1 FELAI
6 KGTDIVKRLPE
17 GGKKNC
23 KECGLPTCF
32 AFAMK
37 LASGGIALDKCPYID
52 REVRGELEDALA
64 PPIRPVTIGSGA
76 GAFVIGDETVLYRHE
91 KTFVHQPG
99 IAVLIAD
106 DEADKAVE
114 EKIEK
119 LKELHFSWVGKSL
132 RADLLALQNKS
143 GDRSIF
149 TGLVKKALS
158 AADCPLMLISEDTD
172 ALLAAHEIC
181 AERRPLLY
189 PVTAQN
195 LDKVVGA
202 VKGRPAPVAVR
213 SAGVESLVPITSRL
227 RDAGIEDILLDP
239 GSKDMHSALRDQ
251 TLIRRAALKQGFR
264 LLGYP
269 TIALPCF
276 MTADKRREM
285 LLAAMFIP
293 KYAGIIVLSDIN
305 EHTLL
310 PLLVQRLNIYTD
322 PRMPMSMEEKVYAI
336 NDPDS
341 ASPVLVT
348 TNWALTYFIVA
359 SEIEASKVPSW
370 LCVKETGGLGV
381 LTAWAAGKFSGDSI
395 APFIRKCGV
404 EGMVKHRKLVI
415 PGKVA
420 RIRNELT
427 EALPDW
433 EIIVGPGDA
442 NDIPAYLPGLVK
454 SWKG

>member
-1 FELAI
+1 LAI

-37 LASGGIALDKCPYID
+37 LASGGIAIGKCPYLAP
-52 REVRGELEDALA
+52 EVRSELEDALA
-64 PPIRPVTIGSGA
+64 PPIRPVTLGTGGSA
-76 GAFVIGDETVLYRHE
+76 IVVGDETVLYRHE
-91 KTFVHQPG
+91 KTFVHQPA
-99 IAVLIAD
+99 IAVLVAD
-106 DEADKAVE
+106 DEPAKAVE
-114 EKIEK
+114 DKIRK
-119 LKELHFSWVGKSL
+119 LKELHYNWVGKTL
-132 RADLLALQNKS
+132 RADLPALRYKS
-143 GDRSIF
+143 GDRAKF
-149 TGLVKKALS
+149 LEMVKNVLAVT
-158 AADCPLMLISEDTD
+158 DCPLMLICEDTD
-172 ALLAAHEIC
+172 VLLKAHEMC
-181 AERRPLLY
+181 ADRKPLLY
-189 PVTAQN
+189 PVTVHN
-195 LDKVVGA
+195 LDKVMGA
-202 VKGRPAPVAVR
+202 VKAKPAPVVAR
-213 SAGVESLVPITSRL
+213 AAGVESLVHLTARL
-227 RDAGIEDILLDP
+227 KEAGIEDVLIDP
-239 GSKDMHSALRDQ
+239 GSKDMQSALRDQ

-269 TIALPCF
+269 TVAFPCF
-276 MTADKRREM
+276 MAADKKREM
-285 LLAAMFIP
+285 LLASMFIP
-293 KYAGIIVLSDIN
+293 KYAGVIVLSDID
-305 EHTLL
+305 EHSLL

-322 PRMPMSMEEKVYAI
+322 PRMPMSMEEKVYPI
-336 NDPDS
+336 NEPDA

-404 EGMVKHRKLVI
+404 EGMVNHRRLVI

>member
-1 FELAI
+1 MAI

-37 LASGGIALDKCPYID
+37 LASGGIEIDKCPYLAA
-52 REVRGELEDALA
+52 EVRSELEDALA
-64 PPIRPVTIGSGA
+64 PPIRPVTIGTGA
-76 GAFVIGDETVLYRHE
+76 GALVIGDETVLYRHE

-99 IAVLIAD
+99 IAVLVSD
-106 DEADKAVE
+106 DLPDKVVD
-114 EKIEK
+114 EKIKK
-119 LKELHFSWVGKSL
+119 LKDIQYSWVGKTL
-132 RADLLALQNKS
+132 RADLLALQYKS
-143 GDRSIF
+143 GDRNGF
-149 TGLVKKALS
+149 TSLVKKALT
-158 AADCPLMLISEDTD
+158 AVDCPLILISEDTD
-172 ALLAAHEIC
+172 TLLAAHEMC
-181 AERRPLLY
+181 ADRRPLLY
-189 PVTAQN
+189 PVTVHN
-195 LDKVVGA
+195 LDTMINA
-202 VKGRPAPVAVR
+202 VKARPAPIAVR
-213 SAGVESLVPITSRL
+213 AAGVESLVPIATRL
-227 RDAGIEDILLDP
+227 RDAGIEDVVLDP
-239 GSKDMHSALRDQ
+239 GSRDMQSALRDQ

-269 TIALPCF
+269 TVAFPCF
-276 MTADKRREM
+276 MTEDKRREM
-285 LLAAMFIP
+285 MLAAVYIP
-293 KYAGIIVLSDIN
+293 KYAGIIVLSDID

-322 PRMPMSMEEKVYAI
+322 PRMPMSMEEKVYPI

-404 EGMVKHRKLVI
+404 EGMVKHRRLVI

-442 NDIPAYLPGLVK
+442 NEIPAYLPGLIK

>member
-1 FELAI
+1 MAI

-37 LASGGIALDKCPYID
+37 LASGGIALDKCPYLSP
-52 REVRGELEDALA
+52 EVRNELEDTLA
-64 PPIRPVTIGSGA
+64 PPIRPVTIGTGT

-99 IAVLIAD
+99 IAVLVSDEQPDNVVD
-106 DEADKAVE
+106 DRVR
-114 EKIEK
+114 K
-119 LKELHFSWVGKSL
+119 LKDLQYGWVGKTL
-132 RADLLALQNKS
+132 KADLLAVQYKS
-143 GDRSIF
+143 GDRARF

-158 AADCPLMLISEDTD
+158 TTDCPLMLISEDTD
-172 ALLAAHEIC
+172 VLLAAHEMC
-181 AERRPLLY
+181 ADRRPLLY
-189 PVTAQN
+189 PVTAHN
-195 LDKVVGA
+195 MDKVVGA
-202 VKGRPAPVAVR
+202 VRAIPAPLAVR
-213 SAGVESLVPITSRL
+213 AAGVESLVPITTRL
-227 RDAGIEDILLDP
+227 RDSGIEDVLLDP
-239 GSKDMHSALRDQ
+239 GSKDMQAALRDQ

-269 TIALPCF
+269 TVAFPCF

-293 KYAGIIVLSDIN
+293 KYAGIIVLSDID

-442 NDIPAYLPGLVK
+442 NEIPAYLPGLVK
-454 SWKG
+454 SWKI

>member
-1 FELAI
+1 MAI
-6 KGTDIVKRLPE
+6 KGTDIVKHLPE

-37 LASGGIALDKCPYID
+37 LASGGIAIDKCPYLAP
-52 REVRGELEDALA
+52 EVRSELEDALA
-64 PPIRPVTIGSGA
+64 PPIRPVTVGTGA
-76 GAFVIGDETVLYRHE
+76 GAIVVGDETVLYRHE

-99 IAVLIAD
+99 IALLMAD
-106 DEADKAVE
+106 DEPVKVIEDK
-114 EKIEK
+114 IRK
-119 LKELHFSWVGKSL
+119 LKELRYSWVGKTL
-132 RADLLALQNKS
+132 KADLLALQYKS
-143 GDRSIF
+143 GDRARY
-149 TGLVKKALS
+149 TELVKRALS
-158 AADCPLMLISEDTD
+158 KTDSPLILISEDTD
-172 ALLAAHEIC
+172 VLLTAHEMC
-181 AERRPLLY
+181 ADRKPLLY
-189 PVTAQN
+189 PVTVHN
-195 LDKVVGA
+195 LEKVING
-202 VKGRPAPVAVR
+202 VKARPTPVAARAV
-213 SAGVESLVPITSRL
+213 GVESLVHLTARL
-227 RDAGIEDILLDP
+227 REAGIEDVLLDP
-239 GSKDMHSALRDQ
+239 GSKDMQSALRDQ

-269 TIALPCF
+269 TVAFPCF
-276 MTADKRREM
+276 MAADKKREM
-285 LLAAMFIP
+285 LLASMFIP
-293 KYAGIIVLSDIN
+293 KYAGIIVLSDID
-305 EHTLL
+305 EHSLL

-322 PRMPMSMEEKVYAI
+322 PRMPMSMEEKVYPI
-336 NDPDS
+336 NNPDA

-359 SEIEASKVPSW
+359 SEVEASKVPSW

-381 LTAWAAGKFSGDSI
+381 LTAWAAGKFSGDTI
-395 APFIRKCGV
+395 ATFIRKCGV
-404 EGMVKHRKLVI
+404 EGMVNHRRLVI

-442 NDIPAYLPGLVK
+442 NEIPAYLPGLVK

>member
-1 FELAI
+1 
-6 KGTDIVKRLPE
+6 IVKRLPE

-37 LASGGIALDKCPYID
+37 LASGGIAIDKCPYLAA
-52 REVRGELEDALA
+52 EVRSELEDALA
-64 PPIRPVTIGSGA
+64 PPIRPVTIGTGDGA
-76 GAFVIGDETVLYRHE
+76 LVIGDETVLYRHE

-99 IAVLIAD
+99 IAVLVSDDLPDKVAD
-106 DEADKAVE
+106 
-114 EKIEK
+114 EKIQK
-119 LKELHFSWVGKSL
+119 LKDLQYSWVGKTL
-132 RADLLALQNKS
+132 KADLLALQCKS
-143 GDRSIF
+143 GDRNKF
-149 TGLVKKALS
+149 EGLVKKALS
-158 AADCPLMLISEDTD
+158 AVDCPLILISEDTD
-172 ALLAAHEIC
+172 ILLDAHEMC
-181 AERRPLLY
+181 ADRRPLLY
-189 PVTAQN
+189 PVTVHN
-195 LDKVVGA
+195 LDKIINA
-202 VKGRPAPVAVR
+202 VKARPAPIAVR
-213 SAGVESLVPITSRL
+213 AAGVESLVPIAARL
-227 RDAGIEDILLDP
+227 RDAGIEDIVLDP
-239 GSKDMHSALRDQ
+239 GSKDMQSALRDQ

-269 TIALPCF
+269 TIAFPCF
-276 MTADKRREM
+276 MTADKGREM
-285 LLAAMFIP
+285 MLAAMYIP
-293 KYAGIIVLSDIN
+293 KYAGIIILSDID

-322 PRMPMSMEEKVYAI
+322 PRMPMSMEEKVYPI
-336 NDPDS
+336 NDPDA

-404 EGMVKHRKLVI
+404 EGMVKHRRLVI

-442 NDIPAYLPGLVK
+442 NEIPAYLPGLVK

>member
-1 FELAI
+1 LAI

-37 LASGGIALDKCPYID
+37 LASGGIAINRCPYLAPEI
-52 REVRGELEDALA
+52 RGEMEDALA
-64 PPIRPVTIGSGA
+64 PPIRPVTIGAGA
-76 GAFVIGDETVLYRHE
+76 SAFVIGDETVLYRHE

-99 IAVLIAD
+99 IAVLMTD
-106 DEADKAVE
+106 DEPVKTME
-114 EKIEK
+114 EKIRK
-119 LKELHFSWVGKSL
+119 LKELQFSWVGKTL
-132 RADLLALQNKS
+132 TADLLALQYRS
-143 GDRSIF
+143 GE
-149 TGLVKKALS
+149 GAKYLELVKRTLS
-158 AADCPLMLISEDTD
+158 MTDCPLMLICDDTD
-172 ALLAAHEIC
+172 VLLAAHEIC
-181 AERRPLLY
+181 ADRKPLLY
-189 PVTAQN
+189 PVSVHN
-195 LDKVVGA
+195 LDRVVRA
-202 VKGRPAPVAVR
+202 VKARPAPVVAKAV
-213 SAGVESLVPITSRL
+213 GVESLVQLAARL
-227 RDAGIEDILLDP
+227 KEAGLEDVLLDP
-239 GSKDMHSALRDQ
+239 GSRDMQSALRDQ
-251 TLIRRAALKQGFR
+251 ILIRRAALKQGFR

-269 TIALPCF
+269 TVAFPCF
-276 MTADKRREM
+276 MAKDKRREM
-285 LLAAMFIP
+285 LIASIFIP
-293 KYAGIIVLSDIN
+293 KYAGIIVLSDID
-305 EHTLL
+305 EHSLL

-322 PRMPMSMEEKVYAI
+322 PRMPMSMEEKVYPI
-336 NDPDS
+336 NNPDA

-359 SEIEASKVPSW
+359 SEVEASKVPSW

-404 EGMVKHRKLVI
+404 EGMVNHRRLVI

-442 NDIPAYLPGLVK
+442 NEIPSYLPGLIK

>member
-1 FELAI
+1 LAI

-37 LASGGIALDKCPYID
+37 LASGGIAIDKCSYLAA
-52 REVRGELEDALA
+52 EVRSELEDALA
-64 PPIRPVTIGSGA
+64 PPIRPVTIGTGA
-76 GAFVIGDETVLYRHE
+76 GALVIGDETVLYRHE

-99 IAVLIAD
+99 IAVLVSD
-106 DEADKAVE
+106 DLPDKVVD
-114 EKIEK
+114 EKIKK
-119 LKELHFSWVGKSL
+119 LKDLQYSWVGKTL
-132 RADLLALQNKS
+132 RADLLALQCKS
-143 GDRSIF
+143 GDRNRF
-149 TGLVKKALS
+149 AGLVKKALS
-158 AADCPLMLISEDTD
+158 AVDCPLILINEDSD
-172 ALLAAHEIC
+172 ALLAAHEMC
-181 AERRPLLY
+181 ADRRPLLY
-189 PVTAQN
+189 PVTVHN
-195 LDKVVGA
+195 LDKIINA
-202 VKGRPAPVAVR
+202 VKARPAPIAVR
-213 SAGVESLVPITSRL
+213 AAGVESLVPIATRL
-227 RDAGIEDILLDP
+227 RDAGIEDVVLDP
-239 GSKDMHSALRDQ
+239 GSKDMQSALRDQ

-269 TIALPCF
+269 TVAFPCF
-276 MTADKRREM
+276 MTADKSREM
-285 LLAAMFIP
+285 MLAAMYIP
-293 KYAGIIVLSDIN
+293 KYAGIIVLSDID

-322 PRMPMSMEEKVYAI
+322 PRMPMSMEEKVYPI

-381 LTAWAAGKFSGDSI
+381 LTAWAAGKFGGDSI

-404 EGMVKHRKLVI
+404 EGMVKHRRLVI

-442 NDIPAYLPGLVK
+442 NEIPAYLPGLVK

>member
-1 FELAI
+1 LAI

-37 LASGGIALDKCPYID
+37 LASGGIALDKCPYLAP
-52 REVRGELEDALA
+52 EVQSELEDALA

-99 IAVLIAD
+99 IAVLVAD
-106 DEADKAVE
+106 DEPVQVVDNR
-114 EKIEK
+114 IRK
-119 LKELHFSWVGKSL
+119 LKDLQYAWVGKIL
-132 RADLLALQNKS
+132 KADLLVVQYKS
-143 GDRSIF
+143 GDRSRFIE
-149 TGLVKKALS
+149 LVKKVLS
-158 AADCPLMLISEDTD
+158 STDCPLMLICDD
-172 ALLAAHEIC
+172 ADVLLVAHEMC
-181 AERRPLLY
+181 ADRKPLLY
-189 PVTAQN
+189 PVTVHN
-195 LDKVVGA
+195 LDKVVSA
-202 VKGRPAPVAVR
+202 VKARPAPVVVR
-213 SAGVESLVPITSRL
+213 AAGVESLVHLTARL
-227 RDAGIEDILLDP
+227 RDAGIEDVVLDP
-239 GSKDMHSALRDQ
+239 GSKDLQSALRDQ

-269 TIALPCF
+269 TVAFPCF
-276 MTADKRREM
+276 MTTDKRREM

-293 KYAGIIVLSDIN
+293 KYAGIIVLSDID
-305 EHTLL
+305 EQSLL
-310 PLLVQRLNIYTD
+310 PLLVQRMNIYTD
-322 PRMPMSMEEKVYAI
+322 PRMPMSMEEKVYPI
-336 NDPDS
+336 NDPDA

-404 EGMVKHRKLVI
+404 EGMVNHRRLVI

-442 NDIPAYLPGLVK
+442 NEIPAYLPGLVK

>member
-1 FELAI
+1 MAI

-37 LASGGIALDKCPYID
+37 LASGGIALDKCPYLSP
-52 REVRGELEDALA
+52 EVRNELEDTLA
-64 PPIRPVTIGSGA
+64 PPIRPVTIGTGA

-99 IAVLIAD
+99 IAVLVSD
-106 DEADKAVE
+106 DQPDNVVDDRVR
-114 EKIEK
+114 K
-119 LKELHFSWVGKSL
+119 LKDLQYSWVGKTL
-132 RADLLALQNKS
+132 KADLLAVQYKS
-143 GDRSIF
+143 GDRARF

-158 AADCPLMLISEDTD
+158 TTDCPLMLISEDTD
-172 ALLAAHEIC
+172 VLLAAHEMC
-181 AERRPLLY
+181 ADRRPLLY
-189 PVTAQN
+189 PVTAHN
-195 LDKVVGA
+195 MDKVVGA
-202 VKGRPAPVAVR
+202 VRAIPAPLAVR
-213 SAGVESLVPITSRL
+213 AAGVESLVPITTRL
-227 RDAGIEDILLDP
+227 RDSGIEDVLLDP
-239 GSKDMHSALRDQ
+239 GSKDMQAALRDQ

-269 TIALPCF
+269 TVAFPCF

-310 PLLVQRLNIYTD
+310 PLLVQRLNVYTD
-322 PRMPMSMEEKVYAI
+322 PRMPMSMEEKVYPI
-336 NDPDS
+336 NDPDA

-442 NDIPAYLPGLVK
+442 NEIPAYLPGLVK

>member
-1 FELAI
+1 MAI

-23 KECGLPTCF
+23 KGCGLPTCF

-37 LASGGIALDKCPYID
+37 LASGGIAIDKCPYLAP
-52 REVRGELEDALA
+52 EVRGELEDALA
-64 PPIRPVTIGSGA
+64 PPIRPVTIGMGA
-76 GAFVIGDETVLYRHE
+76 GALVIGDETVLYRHE

-99 IAVLIAD
+99 IAVLISD
-106 DEADKAVE
+106 DLPEDAVE
-114 EKIEK
+114 GRIRK
-119 LKELHFSWVGKSL
+119 LKDLQYSWVGKTL
-132 RADLLALQNKS
+132 KADMLALHCKS
-143 GDRSIF
+143 GDRSRY
-149 TGLVKKALS
+149 TGLAKKALS
-158 AADCPLMLISEDTD
+158 LTDCPLMLISEDTD
-172 ALLAAHEIC
+172 ALLAAYEMC
-181 AERRPLLY
+181 ADMRPLLY
-189 PVTAQN
+189 PVTVHN
-195 LDKVVGA
+195 LDKVVGV
-202 VKGRPAPVAVR
+202 VKARPAPIAVR
-213 SAGVESLVPITSRL
+213 AAGVESLVPIIIRL
-227 RDAGIEDILLDP
+227 RDAGIEDVLLDP
-239 GSKDMHSALRDQ
+239 GSKDMQSALRDQ
-251 TLIRRAALKQGFR
+251 TLIRRAALKQSYR

-269 TIALPCF
+269 TVAFPCF
-276 MTADKRREM
+276 MTTEKSREM
-285 LLAAMFIP
+285 MLAAMYIP
-293 KYAGIIVLSDIN
+293 KYAGIIVLSDID

-322 PRMPMSMEEKVYAI
+322 PRMPMSMEEKVYPI

-404 EGMVKHRKLVI
+404 EGMVKHRRLVI

-420 RIRNELT
+420 RIRNELS

-442 NDIPAYLPGLVK
+442 NEIPAYLPGLVK

>member
-1 FELAI
+1 MAI
-6 KGTDIVKRLPE
+6 KGTEIVKRLPE

-37 LASGGIALDKCPYID
+37 LASGGIAIDKCPYISP
-52 REVRGELEDALA
+52 EVSSELEDALA
-64 PPIRPVTIGSGA
+64 PPIRPVTIGTGA
-76 GAFVIGDETVLYRHE
+76 SALVVGDETVLYRHE

-106 DEADKAVE
+106 DEPVEAVDG
-114 EKIEK
+114 KIRK
-119 LKELHFSWVGKSL
+119 LQELQFSWVGKTL
-132 RADLLALQNKS
+132 KADLLALQYKS
-143 GDRSIF
+143 GDPAKY
-149 TGLVKKALS
+149 TALVKKALS

-172 ALLAAHEIC
+172 ALLAAHGLC
-181 AERRPLLY
+181 AERKPILY

-195 LDKVVGA
+195 LEKVIGA
-202 VKGRPAPVAVR
+202 VKEKPAVLAVKG
-213 SAGVESLVPITSRL
+213 AGVESLVHLTNRL
-227 RDAGIEDILLDP
+227 KEAGIEDVLLDP
-239 GSKDMHSALRDQ
+239 GSKDLQSAVRDQ
-251 TLIRRAALKQGFR
+251 TLVRRAALKQGFR
-264 LLGYP
+264 ALGYP
-269 TIALPCF
+269 TVAFPCF

-285 LLAAMFIP
+285 LLASMFITR
-293 KYAGIIVLSDIN
+293 YAAVIVLSDID
-305 EHTLL
+305 EHTLQ

-322 PRMPMSMEEKVYAI
+322 PRMPMSMEEKVYPI
-336 NDPDS
+336 NNPD
-341 ASPVLVT
+341 AGSPVLIT

-359 SEIEASKVPSW
+359 SEVEASKVPAW

-404 EGMVKHRKLVI
+404 EGMVNHRRLVI

-420 RIRNELT
+420 RIRNELA

-433 EIIVGPGDA
+433 QIIVGPGDA
-442 NDIPAYLPGLVK
+442 NEIPAYLPALVK